1 MGSSK
6 YYCLVLWVKV
16 LAATFIMALLL
27 STLAATML
35 FGIVHAKPSVPEFT
49 VKLVAHPYD
58 VPTTYSTDPYTGET
72 ITHAGYHVENK
83 SIEVSIKN
91 QPFTPYT
98 DMDGKSINLYYNVRV
113 KGHFEE
119 NWTELFSASGEYP
132 SAGSY
137 PKQDYGSQYTIV
149 FYPRIVPSNG
159 QMDFQVEALV
169 GYYTQVY
176 LGNTPAYYDVFTGET
191 SDWSNTQ
198 TITIGES
205 QTPTPSPAITP
216 TPTPTITPYQ
226 EHQQTEQEII
236 IGAAIATAIIGAGLG
251 LLIYLIKR
259 K

>member
-1 MGSSK
+1 MIALLFS
-6 YYCLVLWVKV
+6 V
-16 LAATFIMALLL
+16 LAGTVHFG
-27 STLAATML
+27 TVQAATDVS
-35 FGIVHAKPSVPEFT
+35 GIPKPSVPEFT

-58 VPTTYSTDPYTGET
+58 VPTTYSIDPYTGET

-98 DMDGKSINLYYNVRV
+98 DTDGKSINLYYNVRV

-169 GYYTQVY
+169 GYYTRVY
-176 LGNTPAYYDVFTGET
+176 LGNTPAYHDVFTGE
-191 SDWSNTQ
+191 SSGWSNTQ
-198 TITIGES
+198 TLTISAS
-205 QTPTPSPAITP
+205 QTPTPSPATTP
-216 TPTPTITPYQ
+216 TPTAPNMGPTSSPSQ
-226 EHQQTEQEII
+226 EPALTQEQLEII
-236 IGAAIATAIIGAGLG
+236 IGAAIAAAVIVAGLV
-251 LLIYLIKR
+251 LLIYLSKR